1 LKRETANYKPNAPK
15 HSPTAKVVMLV
26 TQMQRAKVAT
36 VVAMAVMAV
45 LEVLAV
51 TMPHVMP
58 VCQVQW
64 EQVQVQAH
72 KHNKQDKVVLV
83 QPLVPTTW
91 AQLRLLQLVVPQ
103 LVQYVA
109 QDNKVLR
116 MR

>member
-1 LKRETANYKPNAPK
+1 MLKRETANYKPNAPK

-83 QPLVPTTW
+83 QPLV
-91 AQLRLLQLVVPQ
+91 
-103 LVQYVA
+103 
-109 QDNKVLR
+109 
-116 MR
+116 